1 MQCQTELKKSK
12 EIILGEEEIDMKKAP
27 QTGIRVSVDTLSKIK
42 VMAAAD
48 NRSITNYIETLID
61 MEYKKMNDEKI
72 KTKDIL

>member
-1 MQCQTELKKSK
+1 
-12 EIILGEEEIDMKKAP
+12 MKKAP